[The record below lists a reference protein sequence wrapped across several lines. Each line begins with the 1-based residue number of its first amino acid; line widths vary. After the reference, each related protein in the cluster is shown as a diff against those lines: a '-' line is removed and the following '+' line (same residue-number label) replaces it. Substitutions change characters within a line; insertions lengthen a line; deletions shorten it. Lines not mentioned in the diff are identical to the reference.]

1 MLNCTLLSLS
11 ATLGA
16 ASLMTLAPSSSSRS
30 FSVVSSRFSN
40 SLNTAFRF
48 SSFNLNAHFKRTQFV
63 NIINSAIRVSS
74 LFLHNAHVYDR
85 QDFSQATRK
94 DEVTVDS
101 CMFRNCRTHE
111 PNTDGG
117 AIYVTGLYKELSTVR
132 SSFAGCQ
139 TNQGGNGGAVAFNS
153 DKLYMLETCFADCHT
168 SSTREQDQNHGG
180 AVSANSMMDI
190 TLCGCS
196 FYGCPFDTSAVS
208 RPDLQQVAVVLMS
221 GNHDIDDSNFTS
233 NHYRKS
239 CSALSTIGAVRLEL
253 KYVAFTN
260 NSGSV
265 VLQIEDPSLHKIQN
279 MNLVDNDLTNG
290 KDEPQ
295 HGIIEFSTENLEFE
309 DCFFKVFSVE
319 QHNKVIACSIH
330 DNLLIKFR
338 DCNFDLRQSDYG
350 AINAKY
356 EFDGDCRFEYNGPS
370 NLISVFN
377 SEECWFVEPERR
389 SVGAP
394 SYMFILFLFLFMAFI
409 GAGVYFEVKELFF
422 DGVSLTRTA
431 DNNDM
436 QTPIA
441 ATESYT
447 NDQ

>member
-1 MLNCTLLSLS
+1 MLNCTLLGLS

-16 ASLMTLAPSSSSRS
+16 ASLMTLSPSSSPRS
-30 FSVVSSRFSN
+30 FSVVSSRFSH

-48 SSFNLNAHFKRTQFV
+48 SAFNLNAHFKRTQFL
-63 NIINSAIRVSS
+63 NMINSAIRVSS
-74 LFLHNAHVYDR
+74 LFLHNAHIYDR
-85 QDFSQATRK
+85 QDFSQAPRK

-117 AIYVTGLYKELSTVR
+117 AIYVTGLYTELSTVR
-132 SSFAGCQ
+132 SSFSGCQ

-153 DKLYMLETCFADCHT
+153 EKLYMLETCFADCHT
-168 SSTREQDQNHGG
+168 SSTREQDTNHGG
-180 AVSANSMMDI
+180 AVSAMALRDI

-196 FYGCPFDTSAVS
+196 FYGCPLDTSAVS
-208 RPDLQQVAVVLMS
+208 RPDLQQVAVMLMS

-239 CSALSTIGAVRLEL
+239 CSALSTNGAVKLEL
-253 KYVAFTN
+253 KYVAFYN

-265 VLQIEDPSLHKIQN
+265 VLQIEDPSQHTIQN
-279 MNLVDNDLTNG
+279 MNLVENDLTNG
-290 KDEPQ
+290 KNEAQ

-309 DCFFKVFSVE
+309 DCFFKVFNQE
-319 QHNKVIACSIH
+319 EHNKVIACSTH
-330 DNLLIKFR
+330 EVLIKFR
-338 DCNFDLRQSDYG
+338 DCNFDLGQNDYG

-356 EFDGDCRFEYNGPS
+356 EFDGDCKFNYDGPS
-370 NLISVFN
+370 NPISVFN

-389 SVGAP
+389 PVGAT

-409 GAGVYFEVKELFF
+409 GAGIFFEVKELFF
-422 DGVSLTRTA
+422 DGVSLTRA
-431 DNNDM
+431 AGNNDM